1 MTNLK
6 FPSVISSKALT
17 LTPPIGHAV
26 YAMSSFRIRPHFVH
40 EESRTTS
47 DFQNA
52 IVKHIDED
60 EPGILIKTFPDY
72 LTLVIPDEDQ
82 HFWSPQLNLSLE
94 PTETGNTQITGTY
107 GPNTNVWSMFLYGY
121 LTGFCLTGFCLA
133 GVSTVF
139 AISKWVV
146 SGWTFGFY
154 FMGFFF
160 AVLTGLYITAQIGQK
175 LAAQQTFQLHQ
186 AYERAIG
193 KSIVVH

>member
-1 MTNLK
+1 
-6 FPSVISSKALT
+6 
-17 LTPPIGHAV
+17 
-26 YAMSSFRIRPHFVH
+26 MSSFRIRPHFVH

-154 FMGFFF
+154 FMVFFF
-160 AVLTGLYITAQIGQK
+160 SVLTGLYITALLGHN
-175 LAAQQTFQLHQ
+175 LAALQPFQPHQ
-186 AYERAIG
+186 AYESPIR